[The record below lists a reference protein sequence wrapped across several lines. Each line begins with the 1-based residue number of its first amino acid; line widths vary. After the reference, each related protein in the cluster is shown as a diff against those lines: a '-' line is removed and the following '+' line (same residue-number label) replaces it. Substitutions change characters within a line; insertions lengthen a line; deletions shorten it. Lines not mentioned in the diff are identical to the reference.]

1 MTLQITA
8 LDTAT
13 NTGATLTSEDLLD
26 DFDTFDIEYLDTVFD
41 YDNFNPDNVKLTKG
55 NGVPSYVADTNE
67 DIATFIDAYVKIG
80 EDAWEKSSLVAT
92 TTEDLATIGEAATDL
107 DDTDMLDAYLDYAD
121 HMNYVPDVSRFRD
134 AYQGDYTSR
143 ENFAYS
149 LINDGVVS
157 SDTIIQE
164 HGTIASWAEGDL
176 RFDFA
181 FVDYDGGVRVFRV
194 M

>member
-13 NTGATLTSEDLLD
+13 NTEVTLTSEDLLD
-26 DFDTFDIEYLDTVFD
+26 FDTFDIDYLDTVFD
-41 YDNFNPDNVKLTKG
+41 YDDFNPANVQLTKKD
-55 NGVPSYVADTNE
+55 GVPSYVADTNE
-67 DIATFIDAYVKIG
+67 DIAACIDAYVKIG
-80 EDAWEKSSLVAT
+80 EDAWEKSTLVAT
-92 TTEDLATIGEAATDL
+92 TTEDLATIGEAAVDL
-107 DDTDMLDAYLDYAD
+107 DDADMLDTYLVYAD
-121 HMNYVPDVSRFRD
+121 HMNYVPDVSHFRD
-134 AYQGDYTSR
+134 AYQGDFTSR

-149 LINDGVVS
+149 LIDGGVVS
-157 SDTIIQE
+157 ADSIIQE

-176 RFDFA
+176 RFDFE

>member
-1 MTLQITA
+1 MALQITA

-13 NTGATLTSEDLLD
+13 NTEATLTSEDLLD
-26 DFDTFDIEYLDTVFD
+26 FDTFDIDYLDTVFD
-41 YDNFNPDNVKLTKG
+41 YDEFNPDNIKLTKKD
-55 NGVPSYVADTNE
+55 GVPSYVADTNE
-67 DIATFIDAYVKIG
+67 DIASCIDAYVKIG
-80 EDAWEKSSLVAT
+80 EDAWEKSTLVAT
-92 TTEDLATIGEAATDL
+92 PTEDLATIGEAASDL
-107 DDTDMLDAYLDYAD
+107 ADAAMLETYLDYAD

-134 AYQGDYTSR
+134 AYLGDYTSR

-149 LINDGVVS
+149 LIDEGAVS
-157 SDTIIQE
+157 ADTIIQE

-176 RFDFA
+176 RFDFE